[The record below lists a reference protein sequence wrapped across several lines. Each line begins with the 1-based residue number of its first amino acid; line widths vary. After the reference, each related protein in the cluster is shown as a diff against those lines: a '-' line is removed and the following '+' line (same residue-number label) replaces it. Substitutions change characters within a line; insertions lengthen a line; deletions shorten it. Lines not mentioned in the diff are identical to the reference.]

1 MTGTSNPFDSFVV
14 FAEMRTGSNFLES
27 NLNALEGVHS
37 FGEAFNPVFIGTPT
51 TTDILGID
59 QAARDADPLALL
71 QAIRGFDGGLGG
83 FRYFHDHDPRVLK
96 AILDDPRCAK
106 IILTRN
112 PLDSYVSWKIA
123 QATGQWKLT
132 NVTKRKAAQAQ
143 FEAGEFETHL
153 TDLQTFQLRVQHHLQ
168 VTGQSAFYIGYEDLN
183 DLNVLNGLAKWLG
196 VAARLDGLRTN
207 LKRQNPDALL
217 DKVVN
222 PGDLQAGLARL
233 DRFNLARTPVFE
245 PRRGPAVPSFV
256 AGARTPLLYMP
267 IRSGPEGIV
276 ARWLADLDQVD
287 RKDLRRNFTQ
297 RSLRDWMAAHPRHRS
312 FTVLRHPLAR
322 AHTVFCR
329 HILHE
334 QPGPMGR
341 VRRILGR
348 THGVD
353 LPDDP
358 MSPAYDLAAHH
369 TAFLGFLRFLKAN
382 LSGQT
387 VLGVDAHWAS
397 QGQCLQG
404 MAEFAVPDIILR
416 EQDLYR
422 DLPDLAA
429 RVGASADAAL
439 HRAPRARPYDLAQV
453 YSATLEAAARD
464 AYARDYIL
472 FGFGDWSDQ
481 AA

>member
-1 MTGTSNPFDSFVV
+1 MTSPSMPFESFVI

-27 NLNALEGVHS
+27 NLNALPGVHS

-59 QAARDADPLALL
+59 QVARDADPMALL
-71 QAIRGFDGGLGG
+71 QAIRGSDGGLGG
-83 FRYFHDHDPRVLK
+83 FRYFHDHDPRVLV

-106 IILTRN
+106 IVLTRN
-112 PLDSYVSWKIA
+112 PLDSYVSRKIA

-132 NVTKRKAAQAQ
+132 NVTKRKEAQAR
-143 FEAGEFETHL
+143 FEPDEFETHL
-153 TDLQTFQLRVQHHLQ
+153 ADLQAFQLRVQHHLQ

-183 DLNVLNGLAKWLG
+183 DLEVLNGLAKWLG
-196 VAARLDGLRTN
+196 VAGRLEALRTN

-217 DKVVN
+217 DKVAN
-222 PGDLQAGLARL
+222 PGDLQDGLARL
-233 DRFNLARTPVFE
+233 DRFNLTRTPGFE
-245 PRRGPAVPSFV
+245 PRRGPAVPGFV
-256 AGARTPLLYMP
+256 AGAQAPLLYMP

-287 RKDLRRNFTQ
+287 RKALRRNFTQ
-297 RSLRDWMAAHPRHRS
+297 RSLRDWMAAHPHHRS

-322 AHTVFCR
+322 AHMVFCR
-329 HILHE
+329 HILPQ

-348 THGVD
+348 THGLD
-353 LPDDP
+353 LPEDP
-358 MSPAYDLAAHH
+358 ASPSYDLVAHH
-369 TAFLGFLRFLKAN
+369 AAFLGFLRFIKAN

-397 QGQCLQG
+397 QAQCLQG
-404 MAEFAVPDIILR
+404 MAEFALPDVILR
-416 EQDLYR
+416 EDDLTR

-429 RVGASADAAL
+429 RVGARTDVLPAS
-439 HRAPRARPYDLAQV
+439 APRAQPFDLAQV
-453 YSATLEAAARD
+453 YSAELEQAARA

-472 FGFGDWSDQ
+472 FGFGDWAGQ